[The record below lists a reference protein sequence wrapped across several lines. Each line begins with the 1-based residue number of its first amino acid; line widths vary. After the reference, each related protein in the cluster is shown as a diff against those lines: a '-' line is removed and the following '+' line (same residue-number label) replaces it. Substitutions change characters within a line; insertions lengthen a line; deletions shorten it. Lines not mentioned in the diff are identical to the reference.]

1 MQEKQ
6 DPIYADDDYESVGL
20 LFRLRA
26 PALIIGLF
34 LGIIISFV
42 TSNFEKV
49 LEKDFQVAYFIP
61 FIVYIADAIGSQTT
75 AIYSRDLKSGTT
87 KLGNYMKKEFLLGL
101 LFGTAFGV
109 VSGFVT
115 YLWLHNYLLSI
126 TIAISAVLAIT
137 TAPLVALVVATLFQR
152 SHRDPAA
159 GTAPIATVLQDILS
173 VVIYGT
179 VASIIIL

>member
-1 MQEKQ
+1 MDEIR
-6 DPIYADDDYESVGL
+6 DPVLADDDYESVGT

-26 PALIIGLF
+26 PALIIGLL
-34 LGIIISFV
+34 LGIVISFV
-42 TSNFEKV
+42 TSSFEKV

-75 AIYSRDLKSGTT
+75 AIYSRDLKSGKT
-87 KLGNYMKKEFLLGL
+87 KLGNYIRKEFSLGL
-101 LFGTAFGV
+101 LFGSLFGI
-109 VSGFVT
+109 VSGIFT
-115 YLWLHNYLLSI
+115 YFWLHNYLLSV
-126 TIAISAVLAIT
+126 TICISAVLAIT
-137 TAPLVALVVATLFQR
+137 TAPLIALLVATLFQS

-173 VVIYGT
+173 VVIYGL